1 MEAELISYTL
11 EKASPRQKIALHR
24 ILYGYED
31 VSNKGAYQ
39 YQRKGLIDTIKGKKL
54 NRGVFIIPRKHKTN
68 IVSILRR
75 NKATIKTISIA
86 V

>member
-1 MEAELISYTL
+1 MKAELISYTL
-11 EKASPRQKIALHR
+11 EKASPKQKIALHR

-31 VSNKGAYQ
+31 FSNRGAYQ

-54 NRGVFIIPRKHKTN
+54 NRGVFIIPRKHKTS
-68 IVSILRR
+68 IISILRK
-75 NKATIKTISIA
+75 NKATIKTLPIA